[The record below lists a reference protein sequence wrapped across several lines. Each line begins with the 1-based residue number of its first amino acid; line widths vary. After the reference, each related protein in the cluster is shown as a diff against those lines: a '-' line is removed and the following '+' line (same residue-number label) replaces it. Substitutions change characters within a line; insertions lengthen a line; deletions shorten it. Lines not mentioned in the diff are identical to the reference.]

1 MARAREASAPVT
13 HAEFVDGYR
22 GGRLHVHVDRVAAAR
37 LMSARALLPFVLLP
51 LLGLSVALALLGHL
65 LAGIALFLGA
75 IGLRFLV
82 RASSQGF
89 VLARA
94 LQDPAFYEEMKRNG
108 VLLVEPAK

>member
-1 MARAREASAPVT
+1 MT
-13 HAEFVDGYR
+13 HTEFVAGYKDGS
-22 GGRLHVHVDRVAAAR
+22 LHVQVDRPAAAR

-51 LLGLSVALALLGHL
+51 LLGLGVALALVGHL

-89 VLARA
+89 VLARS
-94 LQDPAFYEEMKRNG
+94 LQDPAFYEEMTRKG
-108 VLLVEPAK
+108 ILLIEPAK